1 MKNFILILFTFFSY
15 NLFSQDLINNINI
28 ELYPNPATD
37 YITVKFQNKLNVDD
51 FEFKIY
57 SLIGNQFN
65 SDSERVSDR
74 ELKIDLKNIS
84 KGIFFLIINEKND
97 RKRKILKFLKN

>member
-1 MKNFILILFTFFSY
+1 MKNFILIVFTFFSY
-15 NLFSQDLINNINI
+15 NLFSQDLINNVNI

-51 FEFKIY
+51 FEFKIH
-57 SLIGNQFN
+57 SLIGNQLNF
-65 SDSERVSDR
+65 DSERVSDR

>member
-1 MKNFILILFTFFSY
+1 MKNFILIVFTFFSY
-15 NLFSQDLINNINI
+15 NLFSQDLINNVNI

-51 FEFKIY
+51 FEFKIH
-57 SLIGNQFN
+57 SLIGNQLNF
-65 SDSERVSDR
+65 DSERVSDR

-84 KGIFFLIINEKND
+84 KGIFFLIINEKTD